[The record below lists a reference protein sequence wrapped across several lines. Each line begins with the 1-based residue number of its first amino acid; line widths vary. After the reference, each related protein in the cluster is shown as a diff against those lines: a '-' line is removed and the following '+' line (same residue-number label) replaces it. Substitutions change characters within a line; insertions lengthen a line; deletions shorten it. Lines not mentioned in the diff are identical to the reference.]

1 MARQTLTYPFTF
13 EQWLQHKST
22 KPKLKWIK
30 ELAKEINKKQ
40 LELNFE

>member
-1 MARQTLTYPFTF
+1 MKPLTYPFTF
-13 EQWLQHKST
+13 KQWLKHKST